1 VTQCSPKYA
10 FAAESGQE
18 SLSQSIKRMSAIMD
32 IVIIAV
38 LEIICAFVFLHGLL
52 RCIKFYMDGEK
63 ASENKEFRK
72 MYIMTAVCLV
82 IMLAPSILA
91 GFVR

>member
-1 VTQCSPKYA
+1 
-10 FAAESGQE
+10 
-18 SLSQSIKRMSAIMD
+18 
-32 IVIIAV
+32 
-38 LEIICAFVFLHGLL
+38 
-52 RCIKFYMDGEK
+52 MDGEK

>member
-1 VTQCSPKYA
+1 
-10 FAAESGQE
+10 
-18 SLSQSIKRMSAIMD
+18 MSAIMD